1 MTVTPQLSRRGRLLR
16 RLRWKAARAAP
27 VACGVFGGTSG
38 RQPGLTPYA
47 CAWYYNTTRHEKRS
61 MPFDSIIWD
70 LDDDP
75 DGNVQHC
82 AEHGVTREEVEE
94 VFQNATDAD
103 ISRSSG
109 RPVVFGDT
117 STGRHLMVV
126 YEEIDADTVYP
137 VTAYDVPRRQR
148 P

>member
-1 MTVTPQLSRRGRLLR
+1 
-16 RLRWKAARAAP
+16 
-27 VACGVFGGTSG
+27 
-38 RQPGLTPYA
+38 
-47 CAWYYNTTRHEKRS
+47 
-61 MPFDSIIWD
+61 MPFDSVFWD

-82 AEHGVTREEVEE
+82 AEHSITKEEVEE
-94 VFQNATDAD
+94 VLQNPTDHD
-103 ISRSSG
+103 VSQSSD

-117 STGRHLMVV
+117 STGRHIMVV

-137 VTAYDVPRRQR
+137 VTAYEVPRRSR

>member
-1 MTVTPQLSRRGRLLR
+1 
-16 RLRWKAARAAP
+16 
-27 VACGVFGGTSG
+27 
-38 RQPGLTPYA
+38 
-47 CAWYYNTTRHEKRS
+47 
-61 MPFDSIIWD
+61 MPFDAIVWD

-82 AEHGVTREEVEE
+82 AQHGVTKEEVEE
-94 VFQNATDAD
+94 VLQNPTDSD
-103 ISRSSG
+103 ISQSSG

-126 YEEIDADTVYP
+126 FELLDADTVYP
-137 VTAYDVPRRQR
+137 VTAYDVPRRRR